1 MPATPQDRL
10 YGLTTSVAVKPPVYI
25 SADYDITR
33 FGEQTITSKTPT
45 DERTITTTEGIR
57 VLLLGQDNP
66 VENGIWVARRSFWVR
81 ATDFNGP
88 RDAVNGTLVF
98 SINGD
103 CWQVEADDPVVIG
116 KSAIHFR
123 PTYPFEANLD
133 IFQRTLRVPEA
144 SVSVL
149 PSAED
154 RAWKGLG
161 FDGAGQPKLQDPAG
175 TGLWGY
181 VPAIGSFE
189 KGSLLTQRFEVLL
202 WESTDEYWRWDGA
215 MPKIVLPGSTPDT
228 AGGRGKGK
236 WLDVTDAT
244 LRANLSSGD
253 GFKWVGQVRSAA
265 ALSALPG
272 SEGDRVLLLGYRD
285 GWAATNSE
293 LSGGGEFI
301 YVSELAGENNGVT
314 IFNGWVRKFTR
325 PVLTTFD
332 AGLSPGEGN
341 DHFAQIQTVLDVIPD
356 GFTFE
361 IHGEHRLS
369 SQLIMEVKRNIT
381 IVGAAAKLTTK
392 PYKSTI
398 KVVRLAS
405 DGITY
410 MGGILSAINCPGLR
424 LDGDLEIEGTRMYP
438 NVLRSDQ
445 TAAGEEHG
453 LHFRYCDDLY
463 IGKDIYVHDVF
474 GYGALGIYCNRAFA
488 DWSLFTDTVRESGL
502 NLFGGSVG
510 GRAVGVRTRRTA
522 LYGVEIEDTWYGG
535 ARDIK
540 VTNCD
545 VEDAFWGIPT
555 INNCSDVEVS
565 GCNIRR
571 ARFGAQALQS
581 SAGAFDTRNIHYHGN
596 TYTGCPVG
604 FRTAH
609 PRNVS
614 IIRETIDQ
622 SEVMAY
628 GYTYPFNNLLFV
640 DAADRR
646 IFWGP
651 TSSRFLTMVGQ
662 TVYIDDVAYT
672 ITAAAADATKTG
684 YWKDFAT
691 DPDSLVKVT
700 LDKALPENTDIQTVK
715 SKDWGTAVRGMI
727 TEGRSV
733 NLTIWK
739 NDLTGDS
746 LASVGIYHNSYNMD
760 GVNTVNESVRG
771 NIFRSHGIWLRMN
784 DAVNTR
790 DVSGNEHDDGSQL
803 GISAANVTAAVLS
816 QIKMGNSIRVSLPAR
831 PSVSATSVR
840 KYFYSNQRC
849 WAVGV
854 RISFT
859 DFSGTGELRVAIDG
873 TQTHSTTSY
882 STGTAVVE
890 IYGVANFS
898 KGNHQIAINTSG
910 NDIVFTSCDIE
921 LLIP

>member
-1 MPATPQDRL
+1 MRLSRATSTMAEVPLPTPTQVPVPSTDIRNTVFAGAKLDEEVTGTGEFYTDRL
-10 YGLTTSVAVKPPVYI
+10 GVKRLTNTGRNNQFDAAQLDRANRFEQFLLSSGYVFLGDYEDGPFQFSARNQYI
-25 SADYDITR
+25 RYDNQYYR
-33 FGEQTITSKTPT
+33 LNAAT
-45 DERTITTTEGIR
+45 DVGFTTTG
-57 VLLLGQDNP
+57 
-66 VENGIWVARRSFWVR
+66 
-81 ATDFNGP
+81 
-88 RDAVNGTLVF
+88 
-98 SINGD
+98 
-103 CWQVEADDPVVIG
+103 
-116 KSAIHFR
+116 
-123 PTYPFEANLD
+123 
-133 IFQRTLRVPEA
+133 
-144 SVSVL
+144 
-149 PSAED
+149 
-154 RAWKGLG
+154 
-161 FDGAGQPKLQDPAG
+161 
-175 TGLWGY
+175 
-181 VPAIGSFE
+181 
-189 KGSLLTQRFEVLL
+189 
-202 WESTDEYWRWDGA
+202 
-215 MPKIVLPGSTPDT
+215 
-228 AGGRGKGK
+228 
-236 WLDVTDAT
+236 TDAT
-244 LRANLSSGD
+244 SFANDVTHFVLMDGDTLRQNLSSGD
-253 GFKWVGQVRSAA
+253 GFKWVGQVSSAA

-272 SEGDRVLLLGYRD
+272 SEGDRVLLLGYQD
-285 GWAATNSE
+285 GWAATNSD
-293 LSGGGEFI
+293 LSGGGEFH
-301 YVSELAGENNGVT
+301 YVSSLASVNNGVT
-314 IFNGWVRKFTR
+314 VFNGWVRKFTR
-325 PVLTTFD
+325 SVITTFD
-332 AGLSPGEGN
+332 AGLSPGEDT
-341 DHFAQIQTVLDVIPD
+341 DHFPQIQKLLEVVPD
-356 GFTFE
+356 GFTVE

-381 IVGAAAKLTTK
+381 IVGVAAKLTTK

-474 GYGALGIYCNRAFA
+474 GYGALGVYCNRAFA
-488 DWSLFTDTVRESGL
+488 YRSMLTDTVRESGL

-581 SAGAFDTRNIHYHGN
+581 SAGAYDTRNIRYHDN

-609 PRNVS
+609 PRNVR
-614 IIRETIDQ
+614 ITRENIDQ
-622 SEVMAY
+622 SEVMPY

-640 DAADRR
+640 DNTNRR

-662 TVYIDDVAYT
+662 TIYIDDVAYT
-672 ITAAAADATKTG
+672 ITAAATDATKTG

-700 LDKALPENTDIQTVK
+700 LDKVLPENTDIQTVK
-715 SKDWGTAVRGMI
+715 SKDWGTAVRGML

-733 NLTIWK
+733 NLTIWN

-746 LASVGIYHNSYNMD
+746 LDSIGIYHNSYNMD
-760 GVNTVNESVRG
+760 GVNTVNESIRG
-771 NIFRSHGIWLRMN
+771 NTFRAHGIWLRMN

-790 DVSGNEHDDGSQL
+790 DVSDNKYADGSQI
-803 GISAANVTAAVLS
+803 GISAANLTAAVLS
-816 QIKMGNSIRVSLPAR
+816 QIKMGNNIRVALPAR
-831 PSVSATSVR
+831 TSVAAGAVT
-840 KYFYSNQRC
+840 KYFHANQRY
-849 WAVGV
+849 WAVGL

-859 DFSGTGELRVAIDG
+859 GLSGTGEMRVAIDG
-873 TQTHSTTSY
+873 TQTHSATSY

-890 IYGVANFS
+890 IYGVATFT
-898 KGNHQIAINTSG
+898 KGNHQIAINTANS
-910 NDIVFTSCDIE
+910 DIVFTSCDIE

>member
-1 MPATPQDRL
+1 MAEVPLPTPTQVPVPSTDIRNTVFAGAKLDEEVTGTGEFYTDRL
-10 YGLTTSVAVKPPVYI
+10 GVKRLTNTGRNNQFDAAQLDRANRFEQFLLSSGYVFLGDYEDGPFQFSARNQYI
-25 SADYDITR
+25 RYDNQYYR
-33 FGEQTITSKTPT
+33 LNAAT
-45 DERTITTTEGIR
+45 DVGFTTTG
-57 VLLLGQDNP
+57 
-66 VENGIWVARRSFWVR
+66 
-81 ATDFNGP
+81 
-88 RDAVNGTLVF
+88 
-98 SINGD
+98 
-103 CWQVEADDPVVIG
+103 
-116 KSAIHFR
+116 
-123 PTYPFEANLD
+123 
-133 IFQRTLRVPEA
+133 
-144 SVSVL
+144 
-149 PSAED
+149 
-154 RAWKGLG
+154 
-161 FDGAGQPKLQDPAG
+161 
-175 TGLWGY
+175 
-181 VPAIGSFE
+181 
-189 KGSLLTQRFEVLL
+189 
-202 WESTDEYWRWDGA
+202 
-215 MPKIVLPGSTPDT
+215 
-228 AGGRGKGK
+228 
-236 WLDVTDAT
+236 TDAT
-244 LRANLSSGD
+244 SFANDVTHFVLMDGDTLRQNLSSGD

-325 PVLTTFD
+325 SVITTFD
-332 AGLSPGEGN
+332 AGLWPGEAE
-341 DHFAQIQTVLDVIPD
+341 DHFAQIQKLLEVVPD
-356 GFTFE
+356 GFTVE

-381 IVGAAAKLTTK
+381 IVGVAAKLTTK

-463 IGKDIYVHDVF
+463 IGKDVHVHDVF
-474 GYGALGIYCNRAFA
+474 GYGAVGIYCNRAFA
-488 DWSLFTDTVRESGL
+488 DGSLFTDTVRESGL
-502 NLFGGSVG
+502 NLFGGSAG
-510 GRAVGVRTRRTA
+510 GRAFGVRTRRTG

-540 VTNCD
+540 VTKCD
-545 VEDAFWGIPT
+545 VEDAYWGIPT

-565 GCNIRR
+565 GCRIRR
-571 ARFGAQALQS
+571 SRFGAQALQS
-581 SAGAFDTRNIHYHGN
+581 SSGAYDTRNIRYHGN

-614 IIRETIDQ
+614 ITRETIDQ

-651 TSSRFLTMVGQ
+651 TSSQFLTMVGQ
-662 TVYIDDVAYT
+662 TIYIDDVAYT
-672 ITAAAADATKTG
+672 ITAAATDATKTG

-715 SKDWGTAVRGMI
+715 SKNWGTAVRGML

-739 NDLTGDS
+739 NDLIGDS
-746 LASVGIYHNSYNMD
+746 LDSIGIYHNSYNMD
-760 GVNTVNESVRG
+760 GVNTVNEYIRG
-771 NIFRSHGIWLRMN
+771 NTFRAHGIWLRMN
-784 DAVNTR
+784 DAINTR
-790 DVSGNEHDDGSQL
+790 DVSDNKYADGSQI
-803 GISAANVTAAVLS
+803 GISAANLTAAVLS
-816 QIKMGNSIRVSLPAR
+816 QIKMGNNIRVALPAR
-831 PSVSATSVR
+831 TSVAAGAVT
-840 KYFYSNQRC
+840 KYFHANQRY
-849 WAVGV
+849 WAVGL

-859 DFSGTGELRVAIDG
+859 GLSGTGEMRVAIDG
-873 TQTHSTTSY
+873 TQTHSATSY

-890 IYGVANFS
+890 IYGVATFT
-898 KGNHQIAINTSG
+898 KGNHQIAINTANS
-910 NDIVFTSCDIE
+910 DIVFTSCDIE

>member
-1 MPATPQDRL
+1 MALYREGKAAMAADGTVTGTGTKWQSSLSLIRPGATIMFLSSPIQMAVVNKVVSDTEIKAITTKGAVVASSDYAILLSDSLTVDGLAQD
-10 YGLTTSVAVKPPVYI
+10 VAETLRYYQSQETVIADAVEFFKNFDFDSLQNLANQI
-25 SADYDITR
+25 KADSEAAGASATAAASSASAAAYSESAAKSSETAAKASETEAKAAMNQTQQIINDA
-33 FGEQTITSKTPT
+33 GEQS
-45 DERTITTTEGIR
+45 
-57 VLLLGQDNP
+57 
-66 VENGIWVARRSFWVR
+66 
-81 ATDFNGP
+81 
-88 RDAVNGTLVF
+88 TLVALAQ
-98 SINGD
+98 SI
-103 CWQVEADDPVVIG
+103 
-116 KSAIHFR
+116 
-123 PTYPFEANLD
+123 
-133 IFQRTLRVPEA
+133 
-144 SVSVL
+144 
-149 PSAED
+149 
-154 RAWKGLG
+154 
-161 FDGAGQPKLQDPAG
+161 
-175 TGLWGY
+175 
-181 VPAIGSFE
+181 
-189 KGSLLTQRFEVLL
+189 
-202 WESTDEYWRWDGA
+202 
-215 MPKIVLPGSTPDT
+215 
-228 AGGRGKGK
+228 
-236 WLDVTDAT
+236 
-244 LRANLSSGD
+244 
-253 GFKWVGQVRSAA
+253 GFKYIGQVRSAA
-265 ALSALPG
+265 ALALLPG
-272 SEGDRVLLLGYRD
+272 SDGDRVLLLGYMD
-285 GWAATNSE
+285 GWAATNSD

-301 YVSELAGENNGVT
+301 YVSELADENNGITV
-314 IFNGWVRKFTR
+314 FNGWVRKFTR
-325 PVLTTFD
+325 SVITTFD
-332 AGLSPGEGN
+332 AGLSPGEDT
-341 DHFAQIQTVLDVIPD
+341 DHFAQIQKLLEVVPD
-356 GFTFE
+356 GFTVE

-381 IVGAAAKLTTK
+381 IVGVAAKLTTK

-463 IGKDIYVHDVF
+463 IGKDVHVHDVF
-474 GYGALGIYCNRAFA
+474 GYGAIGIYCNRAFV
-488 DWSLFTDTVRESGL
+488 DRSLFTDTVRESGL
-502 NLFGGSVG
+502 NLFGGSTG
-510 GRAVGVRTRRTA
+510 GRAFWVRTRRTA
-522 LYGVEIEDTWYGG
+522 LYGIEIEDTWYGG
-535 ARDIK
+535 ASDIK
-540 VTNCD
+540 VIGCD
-545 VEDAFWGIPT
+545 VVDAYWGIPT
-555 INNCSDVEVS
+555 INNCSDIEVS

-581 SAGAFDTRNIHYHGN
+581 SAGAYDTRNIRYHGN

-614 IIRETIDQ
+614 ITRENIDQ
-622 SEVMAY
+622 SDVMPY

-640 DAADRR
+640 DDTDRR

-662 TVYIDDVAYT
+662 TIYIDDVAYT

-727 TEGRSV
+727 TEGRST

-746 LASVGIYHNSYNMD
+746 LDSIGIYHNSYNMD
-760 GVNTVNESVRG
+760 GVNTVNESVRD
-771 NIFRSHGIWLRMN
+771 NTFRAHGIWLRMN

-790 DVSGNEHDDGSQL
+790 DVSDNKYADGSQI
-803 GISAANVTAAVLS
+803 GISAANLTAAVLS
-816 QIKMGNSIRVSLPAR
+816 QIKMGNNIRVALPAR
-831 PSVSATSVR
+831 TSVSAGAVT
-840 KYFYSNQRC
+840 KYFYANQRY
-849 WAVGV
+849 WAIGL

-859 DFSGTGELRVAIDG
+859 GFSGTGEIRVAIDG
-873 TQTHSTTSY
+873 TQTHRTTSY

-890 IYGVANFS
+890 IYSVATFT
-898 KGNHQIAINTSG
+898 KGNHQISINTSN

>member
-1 MPATPQDRL
+1 MAEVPLPTPTQAPVPSTDIRNAVFAGAKLDEEVTGTGEFYTDRL
-10 YGLTTSVAVKPPVYI
+10 GVKRLTNTGRNNQFDAAQLDRANRFEQFLLSSGYVFLGDYEDGPFQFSARNQYI
-25 SADYDITR
+25 RYNNQYYRLNAA
-33 FGEQTITSKTPT
+33 T
-45 DERTITTTEGIR
+45 DVGFTTTG
-57 VLLLGQDNP
+57 
-66 VENGIWVARRSFWVR
+66 
-81 ATDFNGP
+81 
-88 RDAVNGTLVF
+88 
-98 SINGD
+98 
-103 CWQVEADDPVVIG
+103 
-116 KSAIHFR
+116 
-123 PTYPFEANLD
+123 
-133 IFQRTLRVPEA
+133 
-144 SVSVL
+144 
-149 PSAED
+149 
-154 RAWKGLG
+154 
-161 FDGAGQPKLQDPAG
+161 
-175 TGLWGY
+175 
-181 VPAIGSFE
+181 
-189 KGSLLTQRFEVLL
+189 
-202 WESTDEYWRWDGA
+202 
-215 MPKIVLPGSTPDT
+215 
-228 AGGRGKGK
+228 
-236 WLDVTDAT
+236 TDAT
-244 LRANLSSGD
+244 SFANDVTHFVLMDGDTLRQNLSSGD

-325 PVLTTFD
+325 SVITTFD
-332 AGLSPGEGN
+332 AGLWPGEAE
-341 DHFAQIQTVLDVIPD
+341 DHFAQIQKLLEVVPD
-356 GFTFE
+356 GFTVE

-381 IVGAAAKLTTK
+381 IVGVAAKLTTK

-424 LDGDLEIEGTRMYP
+424 LDGYLEIEGTRMYP

-474 GYGALGIYCNRAFA
+474 GYGAVGVYCNRSFA
-488 DWSLFTDTVRESGL
+488 DRSLFTDTVRESGL

-510 GRAVGVRTRRTA
+510 GRAFGVRTRRTA

-540 VTNCD
+540 VTDCD
-545 VEDAFWGIPT
+545 VEDAYWGIPT
-555 INNCSDVEVS
+555 VNNCSDVEVS
-565 GCNIRR
+565 GCRIRR
-571 ARFGAQALQS
+571 SRFGAQVLQS
-581 SAGAFDTRNIHYHGN
+581 SAGAYDTRNIRYRDN

-609 PRNVS
+609 PRNAS

-628 GYTYPFNNLLFV
+628 GYTFPFNNLLFV
-640 DAADRR
+640 DDTDRR

-651 TSSRFLTMVGQ
+651 TTSQFLTMVGQ
-662 TVYIDDVAYT
+662 TIYIDDVAYT
-672 ITAAAADATKTG
+672 ITAAATDATKTG

-715 SKDWGTAVRGMI
+715 SKNWGTAVRGI
-727 TEGRSV
+727 LTEGRSV
-733 NLTIWK
+733 NLTIWD

-746 LASVGIYHNSYNMD
+746 LDSIGIYHNSYNMD
-760 GVNTVNESVRG
+760 GVNTVNESIRE
-771 NIFRSHGIWLRMN
+771 NTFRAHGIWLRMN

-790 DVSGNEHDDGSQL
+790 DVSDNKYADGSQI
-803 GISAANVTAAVLS
+803 GISAANLTAAVLS
-816 QIKMGNSIRVSLPAR
+816 QIKMGNNIRVALPAR
-831 PSVSATSVR
+831 TSVAAGAVT
-840 KYFYSNQRC
+840 KYFHANQRY
-849 WAVGV
+849 WAVGL

-859 DFSGTGELRVAIDG
+859 GLSGTGEMRVAIDG
-873 TQTHSTTSY
+873 TQTHSATSY

-890 IYGVANFS
+890 IYGVATFT
-898 KGNHQIAINTSG
+898 KGNHQIAINTANS
-910 NDIVFTSCDIE
+910 DIVFTSCDIE

>member
-1 MPATPQDRL
+1 M
-10 YGLTTSVAVKPPVYI
+10 
-25 SADYDITR
+25 
-33 FGEQTITSKTPT
+33 
-45 DERTITTTEGIR
+45 
-57 VLLLGQDNP
+57 
-66 VENGIWVARRSFWVR
+66 
-81 ATDFNGP
+81 
-88 RDAVNGTLVF
+88 
-98 SINGD
+98 
-103 CWQVEADDPVVIG
+103 
-116 KSAIHFR
+116 
-123 PTYPFEANLD
+123 
-133 IFQRTLRVPEA
+133 
-144 SVSVL
+144 
-149 PSAED
+149 
-154 RAWKGLG
+154 
-161 FDGAGQPKLQDPAG
+161 
-175 TGLWGY
+175 
-181 VPAIGSFE
+181 
-189 KGSLLTQRFEVLL
+189 
-202 WESTDEYWRWDGA
+202 
-215 MPKIVLPGSTPDT
+215 
-228 AGGRGKGK
+228 
-236 WLDVTDAT
+236 
-244 LRANLSSGD
+244 
-253 GFKWVGQVRSAA
+253 RSAA
-265 ALSALPG
+265 ALALLPG
-272 SEGDRVLLLGYRD
+272 SDGDRVLLLGYRD

-325 PVLTTFD
+325 SVITTFD
-332 AGLSPGEGN
+332 AGLSPGEDT
-341 DHFAQIQTVLDVIPD
+341 DHFPQIQKLLEVVPD
-356 GFTFE
+356 GFTVE

-381 IVGAAAKLTTK
+381 IVGVAAKLTTK

-424 LDGDLEIEGTRMYP
+424 LDGYLEIEGTRMYP

-463 IGKDIYVHDVF
+463 IGKGIYVHDVF
-474 GYGALGIYCNRAFA
+474 GYGAVGIYCNRAFA
-488 DWSLFTDTVRESGL
+488 DGSLFTDTVRESGL

-510 GRAVGVRTRRTA
+510 SRAVGVRTRRTG

-535 ARDIK
+535 ARNIK

-545 VEDAFWGIPT
+545 VEDAYWGIPT

-571 ARFGAQALQS
+571 ARFGAQAFQRS
-581 SAGAFDTRNIHYHGN
+581 SGAFDTRNIHYHGN
-596 TYTGCPVG
+596 TYIGCPVG

-628 GYTYPFNNLLFV
+628 GYTFPFNNLLFV
-640 DAADRR
+640 DDTDRR

-651 TSSRFLTMVGQ
+651 TTSLFLTMVGQ
-662 TVYIDDVAYT
+662 TIYIDDVAYT
-672 ITAAAADATKTG
+672 ITAAATDATKTG

-715 SKDWGTAVRGMI
+715 SKDWGTAVRGI
-727 TEGRSV
+727 LTEGRSV

-739 NDLTGDS
+739 NDLIGDS
-746 LASVGIYHNSYNMD
+746 LDSIGIYHNSYNMD
-760 GVNTVNESVRG
+760 GVNTVNEYIRG
-771 NIFRSHGIWLRMN
+771 NTFRSHGIWLRMN

-790 DVSGNEHDDGSQL
+790 DVSDNKYADGSQI
-803 GISAANVTAAVLS
+803 GISAANLTAAVLS
-816 QIKMGNSIRVSLPAR
+816 QIKMGNNIRVALPAR
-831 PSVSATSVR
+831 TAVAAGAVT
-840 KYFYSNQRC
+840 KYFHANQRY
-849 WAVGV
+849 WAVGL

-859 DFSGTGELRVAIDG
+859 GLSGTGELRVAIDG

-890 IYGVANFS
+890 IYGVATFT
-898 KGNHQIAINTSG
+898 KGNHQIAINTANS
-910 NDIVFTSCDIE
+910 DIVFTSCDIE

>member
-1 MPATPQDRL
+1 MAEVPLPTPTQAPVPSTDIRNAVFAGAKLDEEVTGTGEFYTDRL
-10 YGLTTSVAVKPPVYI
+10 GVKRLTNTGRNNQFDAAQLDRANRFEQFLLSSGYVFLGDYEDGPFQFSARNQYI
-25 SADYDITR
+25 RYNNQYYRLNAA
-33 FGEQTITSKTPT
+33 T
-45 DERTITTTEGIR
+45 DVGFTTTG
-57 VLLLGQDNP
+57 
-66 VENGIWVARRSFWVR
+66 
-81 ATDFNGP
+81 
-88 RDAVNGTLVF
+88 
-98 SINGD
+98 
-103 CWQVEADDPVVIG
+103 
-116 KSAIHFR
+116 
-123 PTYPFEANLD
+123 
-133 IFQRTLRVPEA
+133 
-144 SVSVL
+144 
-149 PSAED
+149 
-154 RAWKGLG
+154 
-161 FDGAGQPKLQDPAG
+161 
-175 TGLWGY
+175 
-181 VPAIGSFE
+181 
-189 KGSLLTQRFEVLL
+189 
-202 WESTDEYWRWDGA
+202 
-215 MPKIVLPGSTPDT
+215 
-228 AGGRGKGK
+228 
-236 WLDVTDAT
+236 TDAT
-244 LRANLSSGD
+244 SFANDVTHFVLMDGDTLRQNLSSGD

-325 PVLTTFD
+325 SVITTFD
-332 AGLSPGEGN
+332 AGLWPGEAE
-341 DHFAQIQTVLDVIPD
+341 DHFAQIQKLLEVVPD
-356 GFTFE
+356 GFTVE

-381 IVGAAAKLTTK
+381 IVGVAAKLTTK

-424 LDGDLEIEGTRMYP
+424 LDGYLEIEGTRMYP

-488 DWSLFTDTVRESGL
+488 YRSMFTDTVRESGL
-502 NLFGGSVG
+502 NLFGGSAG
-510 GRAVGVRTRRTA
+510 GRAFWVRTRRTA
-522 LYGVEIEDTWYGG
+522 LYGIEIEDTWYGG

-540 VTNCD
+540 VIDCD
-545 VEDAFWGIPT
+545 VEDAYWGIPT

-565 GCNIRR
+565 GCRIRR
-571 ARFGAQALQS
+571 SRFGAQALQS
-581 SAGAFDTRNIHYHGN
+581 SAGAYDTRNIRYHDN

-609 PRNVS
+609 PRNVR
-614 IIRETIDQ
+614 ITRENIDQ
-622 SEVMAY
+622 SEVMPY

-640 DAADRR
+640 DDTDRR

-746 LASVGIYHNSYNMD
+746 LDSIGIYHNSYNMD
-760 GVNTVNESVRG
+760 GVNTVNESIRE
-771 NIFRSHGIWLRMN
+771 NTFRAHGIWLRMN

-790 DVSGNEHDDGSQL
+790 DVSDNKYADGSQI
-803 GISAANVTAAVLS
+803 GISAANLTAAVLS
-816 QIKMGNSIRVSLPAR
+816 QIKMGNNIRVALPAR
-831 PSVSATSVR
+831 ISVAAGAVT
-840 KYFYSNQRC
+840 KYFHANQRY
-849 WAVGV
+849 WAVGL

-859 DFSGTGELRVAIDG
+859 GLSGTGEMRVAIDG
-873 TQTHSTTSY
+873 TQTHSATSY

-890 IYGVANFS
+890 IYGVATFT
-898 KGNHQIAINTSG
+898 KGNHQIAINTANS
-910 NDIVFTSCDIE
+910 DIVFTSCDIE